1 MDCSPPDSVH
11 GIFQARILECLP
23 FPPPGDFPDQGIE
36 PASPVS
42 PALAG
47 GFFTTEPPGKLHNLC
62 SEMHSK
68 ERKWVT
74 GGFYPQ
80 LWAPRLLQLHHNQRQ
95 ALCPEQRMSSSLC
108 PLLWPV
114 LAFRAQLSGHH
125 MQIPKGRVSSMLFWG
140 ILCIY
145 LF

>member
-1 MDCSPPDSVH
+1 MDCSLPDSVH

-23 FPPPGDFPDQGIE
+23 FPPPGDLPDPGIE
-36 PASPVS
+36 PAS

-47 GFFTTEPPGKLHNLC
+47 GFFTTKPPGKLHNLC
-62 SEMHSK
+62 REMNLK
-68 ERKWVT
+68 ERKWVVT

-80 LWAPRLLQLHHNQRQ
+80 LWAPRLLRSRHNQGQ
-95 ALCPEQRMSSSLC
+95 ALCPEQWRSSSWC

-114 LAFRAQLSGHH
+114 LAFRTQLSCHH
-125 MQIPKGRVSSMLFWG
+125 MQIPKGRVSSLLFWG
-140 ILCIY
+140 TLCIY